1 MFQVRSL
8 PTPPATSLVSIDFA
22 KAFNRMYRARC
33 LEALSHLGAS
43 VDVVRWTS
51 AFLYRRTMSVRVR
64 NARSIPRLVPG
75 GSPQGSILGNFL
87 FCATTDCFAKLESP
101 YTELNQSWTESS
113 SDSSSDNF
121 TINTRSPGAVSST
134 PTARG
139 QFATFKPPTCLA
151 DLSGE
156 FVSDEEDDF
165 RFIRRLPNPL
175 DSSDESD
182 QQDSN
187 RIKIPNCACPDPL
200 TSLVYIDDYNT
211 IVRLSLKGAQQH
223 ITTRRRELRLLA
235 AKSELQFAAVQRLAA
250 NIGMQVNEKKTQLL
264 CIAGDSSSDVSS
276 YIRTDTGEIS
286 SGKALKILGFHF
298 DSKPSAVY
306 HITQVINSF
315 YSKLWTL
322 RFLRRSGMKSEDLLK
337 VYFTVIRS
345 AVEYCSTIYH
355 SLIPQYMSNKL
366 EQVQRQALKIIYGNG
381 TDIASLLENGTV
393 ETLERRREIACIKFA
408 RKTSASARFGSKWF
422 PRNMVER
429 EARQG
434 TRRTFMERKCKTE
447 RARNNPLQYMR
458 RKLNEEGD

>member
-1 MFQVRSL
+1 MTIHLEQYVKNFKKPKSQVPGDIPPDLVTKFCDQLAVPLTFIYNQVLNTLEWPALWKAETVTVIPKNNSPSELSELRNLSC
-8 PTPPATSLVSIDFA
+8 TPLFSKVLEAFILERMKKEVKLSNCQYGGIKGCSTEHFLLKTWDQILTALDDGTSATSLVSIDFA
-22 KAFNRMYRARC
+22 KAFNRMDHARC

-87 FCATTDCFAKLESP
+87 FCATTDCFARLESP
-101 YTELNQSWTESS
+101 YIELNQSWTESS

-175 DSSDESD
+175 DSFDESD
-182 QQDSN
+182 QQYSN

-306 HITQVINSF
+306 HVTQVINSLASIAN
-315 YSKLWTL
+315 YGRLGS
-322 RFLRRSGMKSEDLLK
+322 SGG
-337 VYFTVIRS
+337 
-345 AVEYCSTIYH
+345 
-355 SLIPQYMSNKL
+355 L
-366 EQVQRQALKIIYGNG
+366 E
-381 TDIASLLENGTV
+381 
-393 ETLERRREIACIKFA
+393 
-408 RKTSASARFGSKWF
+408 
-422 PRNMVER
+422 
-429 EARQG
+429 
-434 TRRTFMERKCKTE
+434 
-447 RARNNPLQYMR
+447 
-458 RKLNEEGD
+458 